1 MASRRKRTDTV
12 STHEIVEGGVP
23 SSTSSAPV
31 ALPPT
36 RVHTQS
42 YHLPLLHYDESTC
55 EKLLSWFEDVEGT
68 RSMPWRKA
76 WIDPK
81 MLKGREDGLEDDL
94 AKRAYE
100 VWVSEVSR

>member
-1 MASRRKRTDTV
+1 
-12 STHEIVEGGVP
+12 
-23 SSTSSAPV
+23 
-31 ALPPT
+31 
-36 RVHTQS
+36 
-42 YHLPLLHYDESTC
+42 
-55 EKLLSWFEDVEGT
+55 
-68 RSMPWRKA
+68 MPWRKA